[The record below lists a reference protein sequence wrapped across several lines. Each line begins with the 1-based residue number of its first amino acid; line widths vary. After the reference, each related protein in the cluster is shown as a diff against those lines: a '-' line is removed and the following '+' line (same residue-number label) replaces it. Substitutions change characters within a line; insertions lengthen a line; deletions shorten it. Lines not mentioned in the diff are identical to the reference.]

1 MSAVKREFFELTHTS
16 IGPLAPAPTAS
27 PTPALT
33 HIHLLTYFGEP
44 IGAYADNESAMA
56 DLAVMRHGAWLNSR
70 DDQEI
75 DAYAVKTLPITKL

>member
-1 MSAVKREFFELTHTS
+1 MSAVKREFFELTHTG
-16 IGPLAPAPTAS
+16 IGPLASLPSA
-27 PTPALT
+27 PALT
-33 HIHLLTYFGEP
+33 HIHLLTFYGEP

-75 DAYAVKTLPITKL
+75 DAYAVKTLPITKP